1 MLQETPY
8 NDISS
13 VFANLYSS
21 GSNSTSDLYV
31 SLLQT
36 IIGSFT
42 NNGHILMLA
51 FGLVF
56 GIFYVKMIKLLPKFS
71 DKTLLS
77 FGIFFLFI
85 NVFGIQGLAGVRFY
99 TAFYVFAF
107 GAISYI
113 NTSKKIYLLTFP
125 TACLIHFSYIFAV
138 FLFAVYYVFKA
149 KPYIIYMIVGL
160 SFVMSFTSISS
171 IISQYASYLG
181 GSIET
186 RANTYSLENTD
197 YVDFVN
203 NIQSETVWYVALR
216 GKIVYWA
223 AVISLSLIGIYH
235 KRIKIDEK
243 AFQYIL
249 LALVFLS
256 CRNIIINIPDFG
268 SRYNAI
274 FIALFYFL
282 LYHIFMQNRGS
293 ILVKII
299 SYMSILGG
307 IFYTLYSIRCMFY
320 YVSILDISLSPIII
334 LFK

>member
-1 MLQETPY
+1 M
-8 NDISS
+8 
-13 VFANLYSS
+13 
-21 GSNSTSDLYV
+21 
-31 SLLQT
+31 
-36 IIGSFT
+36 
-42 NNGHILMLA
+42 
-51 FGLVF
+51 
-56 GIFYVKMIKLLPKFS
+56 
-71 DKTLLS
+71 
-77 FGIFFLFI
+77 
-85 NVFGIQGLAGVRFY
+85 
-99 TAFYVFAF
+99 
-107 GAISYI
+107 
-113 NTSKKIYLLTFP
+113 
-125 TACLIHFSYIFAV
+125 
-138 FLFAVYYVFKA
+138 YYVFKA

-282 LYHIFMQNRGS
+282 LYHI
-293 ILVKII
+293 
-299 SYMSILGG
+299 
-307 IFYTLYSIRCMFY
+307 
-320 YVSILDISLSPIII
+320 
-334 LFK
+334 